1 MFYDFIDMT
10 FWKSENYKERR
21 QISGFQGLR
30 KGEGL
35 ITKEYE
41 GIREDDKIVLYLE
54 WVAVT

>member
-1 MFYDFIDMT
+1 MT